1 MALFSF
7 RHTVKTFSEKRTD
20 EARVAELGQTAAH
33 LRYICRPKA
42 ARVVIEERLV
52 GGTRRS
58 AATAAEMDAQRRR
71 GRVCERFVVALPV
84 EASDDQREALV
95 RGYADLISHG
105 IAGYVAAIH
114 DQHSNDKNNP
124 HVHFVFFDVQQK
136 GGGRG
141 RPKSTLGFARKHAQ
155 ESAARQWSEYHN
167 GMMKAWGF
175 GAASMIT
182 HLSYADRGIERIP
195 TIHEGAGARATSHS
209 VKKSKPSWKSV
220 DQGKTR
226 AEANAV
232 IQEINILK
240 GKLDERTNRLGT
252 TLGGDEAQFSC
263 SIEKQREFSGR
274 SREAAAGSR
283 PPFQQNRKN
292 GGDDSSAFGNSK
304 STSSAKR
311 QGFDALTGGQSS
323 AFLASAYSG
332 PDRSFWLGGRV
343 RRVFFELKMLRDTLK
358 ARLLR
363 KVSQDGSSL
372 VGHGREHSLA
382 MPRKAPKPRQSGVR

>member
-71 GRVCERFVVALPV
+71 GRVCERFVIALPV

-141 RPKSTLGFARKHAQ
+141 RPKSTLGFARKHAL

-167 GMMKAWGF
+167 DMMRTWGF

-182 HLSYADRGIERIP
+182 HLSYADRGIDRIP
-195 TIHEGAGARATSHS
+195 TIHEGAGARATSS
-209 VKKSKPSWKSV
+209 SAKKSKLSWKSV
-220 DQGKTR
+220 DQGHTR

-252 TLGGDEAQFSC
+252 TLGGDAAQFSR
-263 SIEKQREFSGR
+263 SLEKQREFSSR
-274 SREAAAGSR
+274 SREAAAGIR

-292 GGDDSSAFGNSK
+292 GGDSSSAIGNSK
-304 STSSAKR
+304 STSRAKR
-311 QGFDALTGGQSS
+311 EGLDAPTGSQSS
-323 AFLASAYSG
+323 AFLASANAV
-332 PDRSFWLGGRV
+332 PDRRLWLGGRV

-358 ARLLR
+358 ARLLQKARHETSFSAPRGRQHPLAIQR
-363 KVSQDGSSL
+363 K
-372 VGHGREHSLA
+372 EN
-382 MPRKAPKPRQSGVR
+382 KPRLNEAR